1 MEFQQIVKELD
12 RAVYFDGFMKGIKA
26 ALALKGICQ
35 NKAIPPLFPMSKDGL
50 IRLESSLH
58 YLEDK
63 YPFLKK

>member
-1 MEFQQIVKELD
+1 
-12 RAVYFDGFMKGIKA
+12 MKGIKA

-35 NKAIPPLFPMSKDGL
+35 NKAMPPLFPMAKDGL
-50 IRLESSLH
+50 KRLESSIH